1 MLNTLHDGPFTQMKE
16 QGDIHVHHYSKGENP
31 DDKKKKEKEAKANGN
46 GNGDANGAP
55 KEEEQQAPPPPE
67 DPGNPMAKFSKDE
80 VERIRSILKKEKEE
94 KEKET
99 KLDKKSE
106 KVNTKPKMKDTKISE
121 NMKNKEGHSFVISD
135 RDVKGKNQDKVR
147 MHVQDKSGKKIKDWG
162 SHVSVDKAKNFAKAR
177 GFSETFDANKMKE
190 LAKKDNFIAM
200 AMKKDKPETVFNTH
214 VRGDRAMT
222 KKYMGEMSA
231 DLAYRAMDKA
241 DKKSRGEMSV
251 MDPKRARKKAQQA
264 RKFADYSIKKTL
276 SKEEFDHAHNQALE
290 ENAKRDLMAF
300 GAKLKGY
307 SDRSGG
313 IDKSYFENIAKKAM
327 AGIMPGAKDI
337 EGDTDPRDFVLDMMN
352 RTFPKQIMKQYK
364 GLSPSFDNYLNMNY
378 DIHDEAY
385 DMKIPPYANRKT
397 AQAEKK
403 AREEAQR
410 KRAGLDEVIK
420 KSWKKGTYH
429 VKDADG
435 KIHGTYKS
443 GSHASKAM
451 HKLMDKGDHKELE
464 VSRANEELELDEVR
478 KSDYQLYHKD
488 FSSAMQHAY
497 AVAKKRGYT
506 VDPQE
511 IDNKVATGPRKPSSG
526 KTNRYILGTDKKQNL
541 HVQVANLD
549 NKRYELNMY
558 IEEVI
563 PEETKMIPTNEKKLD
578 PVGQED
584 GDVDNDGDKDSSDNY
599 LMKRRNAIKKAMG
612 KRKTG
617 MKEEHQLNTMS
628 DGAFTSADM
637 LAQTYLSMSRD
648 EQIQVTEVTN
658 EDLNEEN
665 IDEVESAY
673 AKQIADYKAK
683 GGTVKKY
690 TGPDMKK
697 VKKATSGFKQKL
709 AKTMKIHSDQDEKEK
724 AEKEANKQQDEG
736 HSMPMDKGSVAKRVS
751 MFKKLRDK
759 KASQGYQK
767 TGLANEAYGDYN
779 DDRAMAAQK
788 AQMPG
793 SLGGKHK
800 DKSRPTYTTQVTKQ
814 KSQYHAKEETEVNEI
829 SDRKIQKAIDKGRR
843 IHGYAHDPKL
853 GMGKADKAYGDK
865 KKKQADRMDDKL
877 SDRRDNREL
886 KRHGRF
892 LEPGEQGYS
901 KARDDLGHKYRAREM
916 KKEESE
922 VNEISDRLA
931 KRAINKAHAASQSA
945 LSRGDKKLSRKR
957 ANQRDNM
964 TDMLADKQ
972 DRREYENPGKGKYRR
987 DTVAQMG
994 RHYEEVSKNVSKL
1007 NKIQENRRLER
1018 NKVVADGQGGAGE
1031 VGTDELTKNYQ
1042 QNTPGQPNE
1051 LIRESSVVVNSQ
1063 DMFKRFEDMVS
1074 YMMGI
1079 SVTHPESFQMFPIG
1093 ESGRMRLEYEHGPL
1107 ATICETDVINF
1118 FGPNVD
1124 MEQFVEMVKEFGVN
1138 VTTAEN
1144 SFVVGDS
1151 EGTEGTVKEI
1161 TPGQYAEEYSKKY
1174 TTGGMMD
1181 QMRANI
1187 EELAKRI

>member
-1 MLNTLHDGPFTQMKE
+1 MLNTLHDGPFSQMKE
-16 QGDIHVHHYSKGENP
+16 QGDIHVHHYQKGENP

-55 KEEEQQAPPPPE
+55 KEEEQQAQAPPPPE
-67 DPGNPMAKFSKDE
+67 DKGNPMAKFSKDE

-94 KEKET
+94 KESET
-99 KLDKKSE
+99 KLERKAE

-121 NMKNKEGHSFVISD
+121 KY
-135 RDVKGKNQDKVR
+135 DVKTAKTKFGKITV
-147 MHVQDKSGKKIKDWG
+147 KSFDSHDDAKSHLASMNKKGHKGIISQGGKPVK
-162 SHVSVDKAKNFAKAR
+162 
-177 GFSETFDANKMKE
+177 
-190 LAKKDNFIAM
+190 
-200 AMKKDKPETVFNTH
+200 
-214 VRGDRAMT
+214 
-222 KKYMGEMSA
+222 EMSG

-241 DKKSRGEMSV
+241 DRKSRGEMSIS
-251 MDPKRARKKAQQA
+251 DPKRAKKKAQQA
-264 RKFADYSIKKTL
+264 QKFADYSIKKTL

-352 RTFPKQIMKQYK
+352 RTFPKQIMKQFK

-403 AREEAQR
+403 EREKRQR
-410 KRAGLDEVIK
+410 ERAGLDE
-420 KSWKKGTYH
+420 
-429 VKDADG
+429 A
-435 KIHGTYKS
+435 
-443 GSHASKAM
+443 
-451 HKLMDKGDHKELE
+451 
-464 VSRANEELELDEVR
+464 R

-506 VDPQE
+506 VDKDD

-563 PEETKMIPTNEKKLD
+563 PEETKMIPTNEKMD

-599 LMKRRNAIKKAMG
+599 LMKRRKAIAKAMG

-648 EQIQVTEVTN
+648 EQIQVVDLVDHHEKDANGEPIPHDDKEGN
-658 EDLNEEN
+658 EIN
-665 IDEVESAY
+665 EVESAY
-673 AKQIADYKAK
+673 ADKIAAYKRA
-683 GGTVKKY
+683 GGTIKRHSPDKKRIKQA
-690 TGPDMKK
+690 TDAF
-697 VKKATSGFKQKL
+697 KAKL
-709 AKTMKIHSDQDEKEK
+709 AKTQKIQSAQDEKEK
-724 AEKEANKQQDEG
+724 AEKEQQDEAHMG
-736 HSMPMDKGSVAKRVS
+736 MGMPMDKGSVKKRVD

-767 TGLANEAYGDYN
+767 TDLANE
-779 DDRAMAAQK
+779 
-788 AQMPG
+788 
-793 SLGGKHK
+793 
-800 DKSRPTYTTQVTKQ
+800 
-814 KSQYHAKEETEVNEI
+814 
-829 SDRKIQKAIDKGRR
+829 
-843 IHGYAHDPKL
+843 
-853 GMGKADKAYGDK
+853 
-865 KKKQADRMDDKL
+865 
-877 SDRRDNREL
+877 EL
-886 KRHGRF
+886 TSG
-892 LEPGEQGYS
+892 Q
-901 KARDDLGHKYRAREM
+901 
-916 KKEESE
+916 
-922 VNEISDRLA
+922 
-931 KRAINKAHAASQSA
+931 
-945 LSRGDKKLSRKR
+945 KKLPPALQQAIAKK
-957 ANQRDNM
+957 NM
-964 TDMLADKQ
+964 QKKTEKS
-972 DRREYENPGKGKYRR
+972 
-987 DTVAQMG
+987 
-994 RHYEEVSKNVSKL
+994 EEVSKNVSKL

-1031 VGTDELTKNYQ
+1031 DGTDKLAKKYQ
-1042 QNTPGQPNE
+1042 QVTPGQPNN
-1051 LIRESSVVVNSQ
+1051 LIKESSVVVNSQ

-1093 ESGRMRLEYEHGPL
+1093 ESGQMRLEYEHGPL

-1124 MEQFVEMVKEFGVN
+1124 MEQFVEMAKEFGVN

>member
-1 MLNTLHDGPFTQMKE
+1 MLNTLHDGPFSQMKE
-16 QGDIHVHHYSKGENP
+16 QGDIHVHHYQKGENP

-55 KEEEQQAPPPPE
+55 KEEEQQAQAPPPPE
-67 DPGNPMAKFSKDE
+67 DKGNPMAKFSKDE

-94 KEKET
+94 KESET
-99 KLDKKSE
+99 KLERKAE

-121 NMKNKEGHSFVISD
+121 KY
-135 RDVKGKNQDKVR
+135 DVKTAKTKFGKITV
-147 MHVQDKSGKKIKDWG
+147 KSFDSHDDAKSHLASMNKKGHKGIISQGGKPVK
-162 SHVSVDKAKNFAKAR
+162 
-177 GFSETFDANKMKE
+177 
-190 LAKKDNFIAM
+190 
-200 AMKKDKPETVFNTH
+200 
-214 VRGDRAMT
+214 
-222 KKYMGEMSA
+222 EMSG
-231 DLAYRAMDKA
+231 DMAYRAMDKA
-241 DKKSRGEMSV
+241 DRKSRGEMSV
-251 MDPKRARKKAQQA
+251 SDPKRAKKKAQQA
-264 RKFADYSIKKTL
+264 QKFADYSIKKTL

-403 AREEAQR
+403 EREKKQR
-410 KRAGLDEVIK
+410 ERAGLDE
-420 KSWKKGTYH
+420 
-429 VKDADG
+429 A
-435 KIHGTYKS
+435 
-443 GSHASKAM
+443 
-451 HKLMDKGDHKELE
+451 
-464 VSRANEELELDEVR
+464 R

-506 VDPQE
+506 VDKDD

-526 KTNRYILGTDKKQNL
+526 KTNRYILGTDKKQKL

-563 PEETKMIPTNEKKLD
+563 PEETKMIPTNEKMD

-599 LMKRRNAIKKAMG
+599 LMKRRKAIAKAMG

-648 EQIQVTEVTN
+648 EQIQVVDLVDHHEKDANGEPIPHDDEEGN
-658 EDLNEEN
+658 EIN
-665 IDEVESAY
+665 EVESAY
-673 AKQIADYKAK
+673 ADKIAAYKRA
-683 GGTVKKY
+683 GGTIKRHSPDKKRIKQA
-690 TGPDMKK
+690 TDAF
-697 VKKATSGFKQKL
+697 KAKL
-709 AKTMKIHSDQDEKEK
+709 AKTQKIQSAQDDKEK
-724 AEKEANKQQDEG
+724 AEKEQQDEAHMG
-736 HSMPMDKGSVAKRVS
+736 MGMGMSMDKGSVKKRVD

-767 TGLANEAYGDYN
+767 TGLANEEA
-779 DDRAMAAQK
+779 
-788 AQMPG
+788 
-793 SLGGKHK
+793 
-800 DKSRPTYTTQVTKQ
+800 
-814 KSQYHAKEETEVNEI
+814 
-829 SDRKIQKAIDKGRR
+829 
-843 IHGYAHDPKL
+843 
-853 GMGKADKAYGDK
+853 
-865 KKKQADRMDDKL
+865 
-877 SDRRDNREL
+877 
-886 KRHGRF
+886 
-892 LEPGEQGYS
+892 
-901 KARDDLGHKYRAREM
+901 
-916 KKEESE
+916 E

-931 KRAINKAHAASQSA
+931 KRAINKAHAASRSA
-945 LSRGDKKLSRKR
+945 DSRGDKKLSRKR

-972 DRREYENPGKGKYRR
+972 DRREFENPGKGSKRR
-987 DTVAQMG
+987 ETVAQMG
-994 RHYEEVSKNVSKL
+994 RHYEELSKNVSKL

-1018 NKVVADGQGGAGE
+1018 IKVVADGQGGAGE
-1031 VGTDELTKNYQ
+1031 DGTDKLAKKYQ
-1042 QNTPGQPNE
+1042 QVTPGQPNN
-1051 LIRESSVVVNSQ
+1051 LIKESSVVVNSQ

-1093 ESGRMRLEYEHGPL
+1093 ESGKMRLEYEHGPL
-1107 ATICETDVINF
+1107 ATICEEDVIQF
-1118 FGPNVD
+1118 FGPNTD

-1144 SFVVGDS
+1144 SFVIGDS
-1151 EGTEGTVKEI
+1151 AGTEGTVKEI
-1161 TPGQYAEEYSKKY
+1161 SPGQYAEEYAKKY

>member
-1 MLNTLHDGPFTQMKE
+1 MLNTLHDGPFSQMKE
-16 QGDIHVHHYSKGENP
+16 QGDIHVHHYQKGENP

-55 KEEEQQAPPPPE
+55 KEEEQQAQAPPPPE
-67 DPGNPMAKFSKDE
+67 DKGNPMAKFSKDE

-94 KEKET
+94 KESET
-99 KLDKKSE
+99 KLERKAE

-121 NMKNKEGHSFVISD
+121 KY
-135 RDVKGKNQDKVR
+135 DVKTAKTKFGKITV
-147 MHVQDKSGKKIKDWG
+147 KSFDSHDDAKSHLASMNKKGHKGIISQGGKPVK
-162 SHVSVDKAKNFAKAR
+162 
-177 GFSETFDANKMKE
+177 
-190 LAKKDNFIAM
+190 
-200 AMKKDKPETVFNTH
+200 
-214 VRGDRAMT
+214 
-222 KKYMGEMSA
+222 EMSG

-241 DKKSRGEMSV
+241 DRKSRGEMSIS
-251 MDPKRARKKAQQA
+251 DPKRAKKKAQQA
-264 RKFADYSIKKTL
+264 QKFADYSIKKTL

-403 AREEAQR
+403 EREKKQR
-410 KRAGLDEVIK
+410 ERAGLDE
-420 KSWKKGTYH
+420 
-429 VKDADG
+429 A
-435 KIHGTYKS
+435 
-443 GSHASKAM
+443 
-451 HKLMDKGDHKELE
+451 
-464 VSRANEELELDEVR
+464 

-506 VDPQE
+506 VDKDD

-599 LMKRRNAIKKAMG
+599 LMKRRKAIAKAMG

-648 EQIQVTEVTN
+648 EQIQVVDLVDHHEKDANGEPIPHDDKEGN
-658 EDLNEEN
+658 EIN
-665 IDEVESAY
+665 EVESAY
-673 AKQIADYKAK
+673 ADKIAAYKRA
-683 GGTVKKY
+683 GGTIKRHSPDKKRIKQA
-690 TGPDMKK
+690 TDAF
-697 VKKATSGFKQKL
+697 KAKL
-709 AKTMKIHSDQDEKEK
+709 AKTQKIQSAQDEKEK
-724 AEKEANKQQDEG
+724 AEKEQQDEAHMG
-736 HSMPMDKGSVAKRVS
+736 MGMPMDKGSVKKRVD

-767 TGLANEAYGDYN
+767 TDLANE
-779 DDRAMAAQK
+779 
-788 AQMPG
+788 
-793 SLGGKHK
+793 
-800 DKSRPTYTTQVTKQ
+800 
-814 KSQYHAKEETEVNEI
+814 
-829 SDRKIQKAIDKGRR
+829 
-843 IHGYAHDPKL
+843 
-853 GMGKADKAYGDK
+853 
-865 KKKQADRMDDKL
+865 
-877 SDRRDNREL
+877 EL
-886 KRHGRF
+886 TSG
-892 LEPGEQGYS
+892 Q
-901 KARDDLGHKYRAREM
+901 
-916 KKEESE
+916 
-922 VNEISDRLA
+922 
-931 KRAINKAHAASQSA
+931 
-945 LSRGDKKLSRKR
+945 KKLPPALQQAIAKK
-957 ANQRDNM
+957 NM
-964 TDMLADKQ
+964 QKKTEKS
-972 DRREYENPGKGKYRR
+972 
-987 DTVAQMG
+987 
-994 RHYEEVSKNVSKL
+994 EEVSKNVSKL

-1031 VGTDELTKNYQ
+1031 DGTDKLAKKYQ
-1042 QNTPGQPNE
+1042 QVTPGQPNN
-1051 LIRESSVVVNSQ
+1051 LIKESSVVVNSQ

-1093 ESGRMRLEYEHGPL
+1093 ESGKMRLEYEHGPL
-1107 ATICETDVINF
+1107 ATICEDDVIQF
-1118 FGPNVD
+1118 FGPNTD

-1151 EGTEGTVKEI
+1151 AGTEGTVKEI
-1161 TPGQYAEEYSKKY
+1161 TPGQYAEEYAKKY

>member
-1 MLNTLHDGPFTQMKE
+1 MLNTLHDGPFSQMKE
-16 QGDIHVHHYSKGENP
+16 QGDIHVHHYQKGENP

-46 GNGDANGAP
+46 GNGVANGTP
-55 KEEEQQAPPPPE
+55 KEEEQQAPAPPPPE

-94 KEKET
+94 KESET
-99 KLDKKSE
+99 KLEKKAE

-121 NMKNKEGHSFVISD
+121 KY
-135 RDVKGKNQDKVR
+135 DVKTAKTKFGKITV
-147 MHVQDKSGKKIKDWG
+147 KSFDSHDDAKSHLASMNKKGHKGIISQGGKPVK
-162 SHVSVDKAKNFAKAR
+162 
-177 GFSETFDANKMKE
+177 
-190 LAKKDNFIAM
+190 
-200 AMKKDKPETVFNTH
+200 
-214 VRGDRAMT
+214 
-222 KKYMGEMSA
+222 EMSG

-241 DKKSRGEMSV
+241 DRKSRGEMSV
-251 MDPKRARKKAQQA
+251 SDPKKAKKKAQQA
-264 RKFADYSIKKTL
+264 QKFADYSIKKTL
-276 SKEEFDHAHNQALE
+276 SKEELEHAHNQALE

-403 AREEAQR
+403 EREKRQR
-410 KRAGLDEVIK
+410 ERAGLDE
-420 KSWKKGTYH
+420 
-429 VKDADG
+429 A
-435 KIHGTYKS
+435 
-443 GSHASKAM
+443 
-451 HKLMDKGDHKELE
+451 
-464 VSRANEELELDEVR
+464 R

-506 VDPQE
+506 VDKDD

-526 KTNRYILGTDKKQNL
+526 KTNRYILGTDKKQKL

-563 PEETKMIPTNEKKLD
+563 PEETKMIPTNEKMD

-599 LMKRRNAIKKAMG
+599 LMKRRKAIAKAMG

-648 EQIQVTEVTN
+648 KQIQVVDLVDHHEKDANGEPIPHDDEEGN
-658 EDLNEEN
+658 EIN
-665 IDEVESAY
+665 EVESAY
-673 AKQIADYKAK
+673 ADKIAAYKRA
-683 GGTVKKY
+683 GGTIKRHSPDKKRIKQA
-690 TGPDMKK
+690 TDAF
-697 VKKATSGFKQKL
+697 KAKL
-709 AKTMKIHSDQDEKEK
+709 AKTQKIQSAQDDKEK
-724 AEKEANKQQDEG
+724 AEKEQQDEAHMG
-736 HSMPMDKGSVAKRVS
+736 MGMGMSMDKGSVKKRVD

-767 TGLANEAYGDYN
+767 TGLANE
-779 DDRAMAAQK
+779 
-788 AQMPG
+788 
-793 SLGGKHK
+793 
-800 DKSRPTYTTQVTKQ
+800 
-814 KSQYHAKEETEVNEI
+814 EV
-829 SDRKIQKAIDKGRR
+829 
-843 IHGYAHDPKL
+843 
-853 GMGKADKAYGDK
+853 
-865 KKKQADRMDDKL
+865 
-877 SDRRDNREL
+877 
-886 KRHGRF
+886 
-892 LEPGEQGYS
+892 
-901 KARDDLGHKYRAREM
+901 
-916 KKEESE
+916 E

-931 KRAINKAHAASQSA
+931 KRAINKAHAASRSA
-945 LSRGDKKLSRKR
+945 DSRGDKKLSRKR

-972 DRREYENPGKGKYRR
+972 DRREFENPGKGSKRR
-987 DTVAQMG
+987 ETVAQMG
-994 RHYEEVSKNVSKL
+994 RHYEELSKNVSKL

-1018 NKVVADGQGGAGE
+1018 IKVVADGQGGAGE
-1031 VGTDELTKNYQ
+1031 DGTDKLAKKYQ
-1042 QNTPGQPNE
+1042 QVTPGQPNN
-1051 LIRESSVVVNSQ
+1051 LIKESSVVVNSQ

-1093 ESGRMRLEYEHGPL
+1093 ESGKMRLEYEHGPL
-1107 ATICETDVINF
+1107 ATICEEDVIQF
-1118 FGPNVD
+1118 FGPNTD

-1144 SFVVGDS
+1144 SFVIGDS
-1151 EGTEGTVKEI
+1151 AGTEGTVKEI
-1161 TPGQYAEEYSKKY
+1161 SPGQYAEEYAKKY
-1174 TTGGMMD
+1174 TTGGMRD

>member
-1 MLNTLHDGPFTQMKE
+1 
-16 QGDIHVHHYSKGENP
+16 
-31 DDKKKKEKEAKANGN
+31 
-46 GNGDANGAP
+46 
-55 KEEEQQAPPPPE
+55 
-67 DPGNPMAKFSKDE
+67 
-80 VERIRSILKKEKEE
+80 
-94 KEKET
+94 
-99 KLDKKSE
+99 
-106 KVNTKPKMKDTKISE
+106 VNTKPKMKDTKISE
-121 NMKNKEGHSFVISD
+121 KY
-135 RDVKGKNQDKVR
+135 DVKTAKTKFGKITV
-147 MHVQDKSGKKIKDWG
+147 KSFDSHDDAKSHLSSMNKKGHKGIISQGGKPVKE
-162 SHVSVDKAKNFAKAR
+162 S
-177 GFSETFDANKMKE
+177 FDAKKMKE

-231 DLAYRAMDKA
+231 DMAYRAMDKA
-241 DKKSRGEMSV
+241 DRKSRGEMSV
-251 MDPKRARKKAQQA
+251 SDPKKAKKKAQQA
-264 RKFADYSIKKTL
+264 QKFADYSIKKTL

-352 RTFPKQIMKQYK
+352 RTFPKQIMKNYK

-403 AREEAQR
+403 EREKKQR
-410 KRAGLDEVIK
+410 ERAGLDE
-420 KSWKKGTYH
+420 
-429 VKDADG
+429 A
-435 KIHGTYKS
+435 
-443 GSHASKAM
+443 
-451 HKLMDKGDHKELE
+451 
-464 VSRANEELELDEVR
+464 

-506 VDPQE
+506 VDKDD

-526 KTNRYILGTDKKQNL
+526 KTNRYILGTDKKQKL

-617 MKEEHQLNTMS
+617 MKEEHKLNTMT
-628 DGAFTSADM
+628 DGAFTTADM
-637 LAQTYLSMSRD
+637 LAQTYLSMPRE
-648 EQIQVTEVTN
+648 EQIQTYTVSN
-658 EDLNEEN
+658 SDLDEHHEKDANGEPIPHDDAEEN
-665 IDEVESAY
+665 EINEVESAY
-673 AKQIADYKAK
+673 AKQIADYRAR
-683 GGTVKKY
+683 GGIIKKHKM
-690 TGPDMKK
+690 DKSNIK
-697 VKKATSGFKQKL
+697 RAVSGFKAKL
-709 AKTMKIHSDQDEKEK
+709 AKTQKIQSAQDEKEK
-724 AEKEANKQQDEG
+724 ADKEQQDEAHMG
-736 HSMPMDKGSVAKRVS
+736 MAMDKDSVKKRVS
-751 MFKKLRDK
+751 MFQKLRDK

-767 TGLANEAYGDYN
+767 TGLASEDYGQDHADFY
-779 DDRAMAAQK
+779 A
-788 AQMPG
+788 
-793 SLGGKHK
+793 GK
-800 DKSRPTYTTQVTKQ
+800 
-814 KSQYHAKEETEVNEI
+814 
-829 SDRKIQKAIDKGRR
+829 
-843 IHGYAHDPKL
+843 DP
-853 GMGKADKAYGDK
+853 K
-865 KKKQADRMDDKL
+865 KKKMIVPAKAPKYQ
-877 SDRRDNREL
+877 
-886 KRHGRF
+886 HGT
-892 LEPGEQGYS
+892 GVAGQ
-901 KARDDLGHKYRAREM
+901 
-916 KKEESE
+916 
-922 VNEISDRLA
+922 
-931 KRAINKAHAASQSA
+931 
-945 LSRGDKKLSRKR
+945 
-957 ANQRDNM
+957 
-964 TDMLADKQ
+964 
-972 DRREYENPGKGKYRR
+972 KGN
-987 DTVAQMG
+987 TG
-994 RHYEEVSKNVSKL
+994 RNEEVSKTVSKL
-1007 NKIQENRRLER
+1007 NKLQENRRLER

-1031 VGTDELTKNYQ
+1031 VGTDELTKKYQ
-1042 QNTPGQPNE
+1042 EATPGQPNE

-1093 ESGRMRLEYEHGPL
+1093 ESGNMRLEYEHGPL

-1124 MEQFVEMVKEFGVN
+1124 MEQFVEMVKEFGIN

-1151 EGTEGTVKEI
+1151 AGTEGTVKELS
-1161 TPGQYAEEYSKKY
+1161 PGQYAEEYSKKY
-1174 TTGGMMD
+1174 TTKGMMD
-1181 QMRANI
+1181 QMRMNI

>member
-1 MLNTLHDGPFTQMKE
+1 MLNTLHDGPFSQMKE
-16 QGDIHVHHYSKGENP
+16 QGDIHVHHYQKGENP

-55 KEEEQQAPPPPE
+55 KEEEQQAQAPPPPE
-67 DPGNPMAKFSKDE
+67 DKGNPMAKFSKDE

-94 KEKET
+94 KEIET
-99 KLDKKSE
+99 KIEMKSE
-106 KVNTKPKMKDTKISE
+106 KVNTKTKMKDTKISE
-121 NMKNKEGHSFVISD
+121 KY
-135 RDVKGKNQDKVR
+135 DVKTAKTKFGKITV
-147 MHVQDKSGKKIKDWG
+147 KSFDSHDDAKSHLASMNKKGHKGIISQGGKPVK
-162 SHVSVDKAKNFAKAR
+162 
-177 GFSETFDANKMKE
+177 
-190 LAKKDNFIAM
+190 
-200 AMKKDKPETVFNTH
+200 
-214 VRGDRAMT
+214 
-222 KKYMGEMSA
+222 EMSG
-231 DLAYRAMDKA
+231 DMAYRAMDKA
-241 DKKSRGEMSV
+241 DRKSRGEMSV
-251 MDPKRARKKAQQA
+251 SDPKRAKKKAQQA
-264 RKFADYSIKKTL
+264 QKFADYSIKKTL

-403 AREEAQR
+403 EREKKQR
-410 KRAGLDEVIK
+410 ERAGLDE
-420 KSWKKGTYH
+420 
-429 VKDADG
+429 A
-435 KIHGTYKS
+435 
-443 GSHASKAM
+443 
-451 HKLMDKGDHKELE
+451 
-464 VSRANEELELDEVR
+464 R

-506 VDPQE
+506 VDKDD

-563 PEETKMIPTNEKKLD
+563 PEETKMIPTNEKMD

-599 LMKRRNAIKKAMG
+599 LMKRRKAIAKAMG

-648 EQIQVTEVTN
+648 EQIQVVDLVDHHEKDANGEPIPHDDEEGN
-658 EDLNEEN
+658 EIN
-665 IDEVESAY
+665 EVESAY
-673 AKQIADYKAK
+673 ADKIAAYKRA
-683 GGTVKKY
+683 GGTIKRHSPDKKRIKQA
-690 TGPDMKK
+690 TDAF
-697 VKKATSGFKQKL
+697 KAKL
-709 AKTMKIHSDQDEKEK
+709 AKTQKIQSAQDDKEK
-724 AEKEANKQQDEG
+724 AEKEQQDEAHMG
-736 HSMPMDKGSVAKRVS
+736 MGMGMSMDKGSVKKRVD

-767 TGLANEAYGDYN
+767 TGLANEEA
-779 DDRAMAAQK
+779 
-788 AQMPG
+788 
-793 SLGGKHK
+793 
-800 DKSRPTYTTQVTKQ
+800 
-814 KSQYHAKEETEVNEI
+814 
-829 SDRKIQKAIDKGRR
+829 
-843 IHGYAHDPKL
+843 
-853 GMGKADKAYGDK
+853 
-865 KKKQADRMDDKL
+865 
-877 SDRRDNREL
+877 
-886 KRHGRF
+886 
-892 LEPGEQGYS
+892 
-901 KARDDLGHKYRAREM
+901 
-916 KKEESE
+916 E

-931 KRAINKAHAASQSA
+931 KRAINKAHAASRSA
-945 LSRGDKKLSRKR
+945 DSRGDKKLSRKR

-972 DRREYENPGKGKYRR
+972 DRREFENPGKGSKRR
-987 DTVAQMG
+987 ETVAQMG
-994 RHYEEVSKNVSKL
+994 RHYEELSKNVSKL

-1018 NKVVADGQGGAGE
+1018 IKVVADGQGGAGE
-1031 VGTDELTKNYQ
+1031 DGTDKLAKKYQ
-1042 QNTPGQPNE
+1042 QVTPGQPNN
-1051 LIRESSVVVNSQ
+1051 LIKESSVVVNSQ

-1093 ESGRMRLEYEHGPL
+1093 ESGKMRLEYEHGPL
-1107 ATICETDVINF
+1107 ATICEEDVIQF
-1118 FGPNVD
+1118 FGPNTD

-1144 SFVVGDS
+1144 SFVIGDS
-1151 EGTEGTVKEI
+1151 PGTEGTVKEI
-1161 TPGQYAEEYSKKY
+1161 SPGQYAEEYAKKY

>member
-1 MLNTLHDGPFTQMKE
+1 MLNTLHDGPFSQMKE
-16 QGDIHVHHYSKGENP
+16 QGDIHVHHYQKGENP

-55 KEEEQQAPPPPE
+55 KEEEQQAPAPPPPE

-80 VERIRSILKKEKEE
+80 VKRIRSILKKEKEE

-99 KLDKKSE
+99 KLEKKSE

-121 NMKNKEGHSFVISD
+121 KY
-135 RDVKGKNQDKVR
+135 DVKTAKTKFGKITVKSFDSHDDAKSHLASMNKKGHKGIISQGGKPVR
-147 MHVQDKSGKKIKDWG
+147 
-162 SHVSVDKAKNFAKAR
+162 
-177 GFSETFDANKMKE
+177 
-190 LAKKDNFIAM
+190 
-200 AMKKDKPETVFNTH
+200 
-214 VRGDRAMT
+214 
-222 KKYMGEMSA
+222 EMSA

-251 MDPKRARKKAQQA
+251 TDPKRARKKAQQA
-264 RKFADYSIKKTL
+264 QKFADYSIKKTL
-276 SKEEFDHAHNQALE
+276 SKEELEHAHTQALE

-378 DIHDEAY
+378 DIH
-385 DMKIPPYANRKT
+385 N
-397 AQAEKK
+397 
-403 AREEAQR
+403 EE
-410 KRAGLDEVIK
+410 LDEVVRRG
-420 KSWKKGTYH
+420 WKKGTYH

-451 HKLMDKGDHKELE
+451 HKLMDKGVHKELE
-464 VSRANEELELDEVR
+464 VSRANEEVELDEAR

-506 VDPQE
+506 VDKDD

-637 LAQTYLSMSRD
+637 LAQTYLSMPRE
-648 EQIQVTEVTN
+648 EQIQTYTVSN
-658 EDLNEEN
+658 ADLHNGGHLEEGN
-665 IDEVESAY
+665 DINEVESAY

-724 AEKEANKQQDEG
+724 AEKEQQDEG
-736 HSMPMDKGSVAKRVS
+736 HSMPMDKATVAKRVS

-767 TGLANEAYGDYN
+767 TGLANEDYGQDHADFYAGK
-779 DDRAMAAQK
+779 DPKKKKMIVPPKDPKYQHGTGIDGQK
-788 AQMPG
+788 G
-793 SLGGKHK
+793 N
-800 DKSRPTYTTQVTKQ
+800 T
-814 KSQYHAKEETEVNEI
+814 KEET
-829 SDRKIQKAIDKGRR
+829 
-843 IHGYAHDPKL
+843 
-853 GMGKADKAYGDK
+853 
-865 KKKQADRMDDKL
+865 
-877 SDRRDNREL
+877 
-886 KRHGRF
+886 
-892 LEPGEQGYS
+892 
-901 KARDDLGHKYRAREM
+901 
-916 KKEESE
+916 E

-1031 VGTDELTKNYQ
+1031 VGTDELAKNYQ
-1042 QNTPGQPNE
+1042 QVTPGQPNE

-1079 SVTHPESFQMFPIG
+1079 SVTNPESFQMFPIG
-1093 ESGRMRLEYEHGPL
+1093 ESGKMRLEYEHGPL
-1107 ATICETDVINF
+1107 ATICETDVIQF
-1118 FGPNVD
+1118 FGPNTD
-1124 MEQFVEMVKEFGVN
+1124 MDQFVDMVKEFGVN

-1151 EGTEGTVKEI
+1151 AGTEGTVKEI

>member
-1 MLNTLHDGPFTQMKE
+1 MLNTLHDGPFSQMKE
-16 QGDIHVHHYSKGENP
+16 QGDIHVHHYQKGENP

-55 KEEEQQAPPPPE
+55 KEEEQQAQAPPPPE
-67 DPGNPMAKFSKDE
+67 DKGNPMAKFSKDE

-94 KEKET
+94 KESET
-99 KLDKKSE
+99 KLERKAE

-121 NMKNKEGHSFVISD
+121 KY
-135 RDVKGKNQDKVR
+135 DVKTAKTKFGKITV
-147 MHVQDKSGKKIKDWG
+147 KSFDSHDDAKSHLASMNKKGHKGIISQGGKPVK
-162 SHVSVDKAKNFAKAR
+162 
-177 GFSETFDANKMKE
+177 
-190 LAKKDNFIAM
+190 
-200 AMKKDKPETVFNTH
+200 
-214 VRGDRAMT
+214 
-222 KKYMGEMSA
+222 EMSG

-241 DKKSRGEMSV
+241 DRKSRGEMSIS
-251 MDPKRARKKAQQA
+251 DPKRAKKKAQQA
-264 RKFADYSIKKTL
+264 QKFADYSIKKTL

-403 AREEAQR
+403 EREKRQR
-410 KRAGLDEVIK
+410 ERAGLDE
-420 KSWKKGTYH
+420 
-429 VKDADG
+429 A
-435 KIHGTYKS
+435 
-443 GSHASKAM
+443 
-451 HKLMDKGDHKELE
+451 
-464 VSRANEELELDEVR
+464 R

-506 VDPQE
+506 VDKDD

-563 PEETKMIPTNEKKLD
+563 PEETKMIPTNEKMD

-599 LMKRRNAIKKAMG
+599 LMKRRKAIAKAMG

-648 EQIQVTEVTN
+648 EQIQVVDLVDHHEKDANGEPIPHDDKEGN
-658 EDLNEEN
+658 EIN
-665 IDEVESAY
+665 EVESAY
-673 AKQIADYKAK
+673 ADKIAAYKRA
-683 GGTVKKY
+683 GGTIKRHSPDKKRIKQA
-690 TGPDMKK
+690 TDAF
-697 VKKATSGFKQKL
+697 KAKL
-709 AKTMKIHSDQDEKEK
+709 AKTQKIQSAQDEKEK
-724 AEKEANKQQDEG
+724 AEKEQQDEAHMG
-736 HSMPMDKGSVAKRVS
+736 MGMPMDKGSVKKRVD

-767 TGLANEAYGDYN
+767 TDLANE
-779 DDRAMAAQK
+779 
-788 AQMPG
+788 
-793 SLGGKHK
+793 
-800 DKSRPTYTTQVTKQ
+800 
-814 KSQYHAKEETEVNEI
+814 
-829 SDRKIQKAIDKGRR
+829 
-843 IHGYAHDPKL
+843 
-853 GMGKADKAYGDK
+853 
-865 KKKQADRMDDKL
+865 
-877 SDRRDNREL
+877 EL
-886 KRHGRF
+886 TSG
-892 LEPGEQGYS
+892 Q
-901 KARDDLGHKYRAREM
+901 
-916 KKEESE
+916 
-922 VNEISDRLA
+922 
-931 KRAINKAHAASQSA
+931 
-945 LSRGDKKLSRKR
+945 KKLPPALQQAIAKK
-957 ANQRDNM
+957 NM
-964 TDMLADKQ
+964 QKKTEKS
-972 DRREYENPGKGKYRR
+972 
-987 DTVAQMG
+987 
-994 RHYEEVSKNVSKL
+994 EEVSKNVSKL

-1031 VGTDELTKNYQ
+1031 DGTDKLAKKYQ
-1042 QNTPGQPNE
+1042 QVTPGQPNN
-1051 LIRESSVVVNSQ
+1051 LIKESSVVVNSQ

-1093 ESGRMRLEYEHGPL
+1093 ESGKMRLEYEHGPL
-1107 ATICETDVINF
+1107 ATICEEDVIQF
-1118 FGPNVD
+1118 FGPNTD

-1151 EGTEGTVKEI
+1151 AGTEGTVKEI
-1161 TPGQYAEEYSKKY
+1161 TPGQYAEEYAKKY

>member
-1 MLNTLHDGPFTQMKE
+1 MLNTLHDGPFSQMKE
-16 QGDIHVHHYSKGENP
+16 QGDIHVHHYQKGENP

-55 KEEEQQAPPPPE
+55 KEEEQQAQAPPPPE
-67 DPGNPMAKFSKDE
+67 DKGNPMAKFSKDE

-94 KEKET
+94 KESET
-99 KLDKKSE
+99 KLERKAE

-121 NMKNKEGHSFVISD
+121 KY
-135 RDVKGKNQDKVR
+135 DVKTAKTKFGKITV
-147 MHVQDKSGKKIKDWG
+147 KSFDSHDDAKSHLASMNKKGHKGIISQGGKPVK
-162 SHVSVDKAKNFAKAR
+162 
-177 GFSETFDANKMKE
+177 
-190 LAKKDNFIAM
+190 
-200 AMKKDKPETVFNTH
+200 
-214 VRGDRAMT
+214 
-222 KKYMGEMSA
+222 EMSG
-231 DLAYRAMDKA
+231 DMAYRAMDKA
-241 DKKSRGEMSV
+241 DRKSRGEMSIS
-251 MDPKRARKKAQQA
+251 DPKRAKKKAQQA
-264 RKFADYSIKKTL
+264 QKFADYSIKKTL

-403 AREEAQR
+403 EREKKQR
-410 KRAGLDEVIK
+410 ERAGLDE
-420 KSWKKGTYH
+420 
-429 VKDADG
+429 A
-435 KIHGTYKS
+435 
-443 GSHASKAM
+443 
-451 HKLMDKGDHKELE
+451 
-464 VSRANEELELDEVR
+464 R

-506 VDPQE
+506 VDKDD

-526 KTNRYILGTDKKQNL
+526 KTNRYILGTDKKQKL

-563 PEETKMIPTNEKKLD
+563 PEETKMIPTNEKMD

-648 EQIQVTEVTN
+648 EQIQVVDLVDHHEKDANGEPIPHDDKEGN
-658 EDLNEEN
+658 EIN
-665 IDEVESAY
+665 EVESAY
-673 AKQIADYKAK
+673 ADKIAAYKRA
-683 GGTVKKY
+683 GGTIKRHSPDKKRIKQA
-690 TGPDMKK
+690 TDAF
-697 VKKATSGFKQKL
+697 KAKL
-709 AKTMKIHSDQDEKEK
+709 AKTQKIQSAQDEKEK
-724 AEKEANKQQDEG
+724 AEKEQQDEAHMG
-736 HSMPMDKGSVAKRVS
+736 MGMSMDKGSVKKRVD

-767 TGLANEAYGDYN
+767 TGLANEELTSG
-779 DDRAMAAQK
+779 QK
-788 AQMPG
+788 KLPPA
-793 SLGGKHK
+793 L
-800 DKSRPTYTTQVTKQ
+800 
-814 KSQYHAKEETEVNEI
+814 
-829 SDRKIQKAIDKGRR
+829 QKAI
-843 IHGYAHDPKL
+843 A
-853 GMGKADKAYGDK
+853 K
-865 KKKQADRMDDKL
+865 KNMQKKTEK
-877 SDRRDNREL
+877 S
-886 KRHGRF
+886 
-892 LEPGEQGYS
+892 
-901 KARDDLGHKYRAREM
+901 
-916 KKEESE
+916 
-922 VNEISDRLA
+922 
-931 KRAINKAHAASQSA
+931 
-945 LSRGDKKLSRKR
+945 
-957 ANQRDNM
+957 
-964 TDMLADKQ
+964 
-972 DRREYENPGKGKYRR
+972 
-987 DTVAQMG
+987 
-994 RHYEEVSKNVSKL
+994 EEVSKTVSKL
-1007 NKIQENRRLER
+1007 NKIQESRRLER

-1031 VGTDELTKNYQ
+1031 DGTDKLAKKYQ
-1042 QNTPGQPNE
+1042 QVTPGQPNN
-1051 LIRESSVVVNSQ
+1051 LIKESSVVVNSQ

-1093 ESGRMRLEYEHGPL
+1093 ESGKMRLEYEHGPL
-1107 ATICETDVINF
+1107 ATICEEDVIQF
-1118 FGPNVD
+1118 FGPNTD
-1124 MEQFVEMVKEFGVN
+1124 MDQFVEMVKEFGVN

-1144 SFVVGDS
+1144 SFVIGDS
-1151 EGTEGTVKEI
+1151 AGTEGTVKEI
-1161 TPGQYAEEYSKKY
+1161 SPGQYAEEYAKKY

>member
-1 MLNTLHDGPFTQMKE
+1 MLNTLHDGPFSQMKE
-16 QGDIHVHHYSKGENP
+16 QGDIHVHHYQKGENP

-55 KEEEQQAPPPPE
+55 KEEEQQAQAPPPPE
-67 DPGNPMAKFSKDE
+67 DKGNPMAKFSKDE

-94 KEKET
+94 KESET
-99 KLDKKSE
+99 KLERKAE

-121 NMKNKEGHSFVISD
+121 KY
-135 RDVKGKNQDKVR
+135 DVKTAKTKFGKITV
-147 MHVQDKSGKKIKDWG
+147 KSFDSHDDAKSHLASMNKKGHKGIISQGGKPVK
-162 SHVSVDKAKNFAKAR
+162 
-177 GFSETFDANKMKE
+177 
-190 LAKKDNFIAM
+190 
-200 AMKKDKPETVFNTH
+200 
-214 VRGDRAMT
+214 
-222 KKYMGEMSA
+222 EMSG
-231 DLAYRAMDKA
+231 DMAYRAMDKA
-241 DKKSRGEMSV
+241 DRKSRGEMSV
-251 MDPKRARKKAQQA
+251 SDPKRAKKKAQQA
-264 RKFADYSIKKTL
+264 QKFADYSIKKTL
-276 SKEEFDHAHNQALE
+276 SKEELEHAHNQALE

-403 AREEAQR
+403 EREKKQR
-410 KRAGLDEVIK
+410 ERAGLDE
-420 KSWKKGTYH
+420 
-429 VKDADG
+429 A
-435 KIHGTYKS
+435 
-443 GSHASKAM
+443 
-451 HKLMDKGDHKELE
+451 
-464 VSRANEELELDEVR
+464 R

-506 VDPQE
+506 VDKDD

-526 KTNRYILGTDKKQNL
+526 KTNRYILGTDKKQKL

-563 PEETKMIPTNEKKLD
+563 PEETKMIPTNEKMD

-599 LMKRRNAIKKAMG
+599 LMKRRKAIAKAMG

-648 EQIQVTEVTN
+648 EQIQVVDLVDHHEKDANGEPIPHDDEEGN
-658 EDLNEEN
+658 EIN
-665 IDEVESAY
+665 EVESAY
-673 AKQIADYKAK
+673 ADKIAAYKRA
-683 GGTVKKY
+683 GGTIKRHSPDKKRIKQA
-690 TGPDMKK
+690 TDAF
-697 VKKATSGFKQKL
+697 KAKL
-709 AKTMKIHSDQDEKEK
+709 AKTQKIQSAQDDKEK
-724 AEKEANKQQDEG
+724 AEKEQQDEAHMG
-736 HSMPMDKGSVAKRVS
+736 MGMGMSMDKGSVKKRVD

-767 TGLANEAYGDYN
+767 TGLANEEA
-779 DDRAMAAQK
+779 
-788 AQMPG
+788 
-793 SLGGKHK
+793 
-800 DKSRPTYTTQVTKQ
+800 
-814 KSQYHAKEETEVNEI
+814 
-829 SDRKIQKAIDKGRR
+829 
-843 IHGYAHDPKL
+843 
-853 GMGKADKAYGDK
+853 
-865 KKKQADRMDDKL
+865 
-877 SDRRDNREL
+877 
-886 KRHGRF
+886 
-892 LEPGEQGYS
+892 
-901 KARDDLGHKYRAREM
+901 
-916 KKEESE
+916 E

-931 KRAINKAHAASQSA
+931 KRAINKAHAASRSA
-945 LSRGDKKLSRKR
+945 DSRGDKKLSRKR

-972 DRREYENPGKGKYRR
+972 DRREFENPGKGSKRR
-987 DTVAQMG
+987 ETVAQMG
-994 RHYEEVSKNVSKL
+994 RHYEELSKNVSKL

-1018 NKVVADGQGGAGE
+1018 IKVVADGQGGAGE
-1031 VGTDELTKNYQ
+1031 DGTDKLAKKYQ
-1042 QNTPGQPNE
+1042 QVTPGQPNN
-1051 LIRESSVVVNSQ
+1051 LIKESSVVVNSQ

-1093 ESGRMRLEYEHGPL
+1093 ESGKMRLEYEHGPL
-1107 ATICETDVINF
+1107 ATICEEDVIQF
-1118 FGPNVD
+1118 FGPNTD

-1144 SFVVGDS
+1144 SFVIGDS
-1151 EGTEGTVKEI
+1151 AGTEGTVKEI
-1161 TPGQYAEEYSKKY
+1161 SPGQYAEEYAKKY

>member
-1 MLNTLHDGPFTQMKE
+1 MLNTLHDGPFSQMKE
-16 QGDIHVHHYSKGENP
+16 QGDIHVHHYQKGENP
-31 DDKKKKEKEAKANGN
+31 DDKKKKEKAAKANGN

-55 KEEEQQAPPPPE
+55 KEEDQQAQAPPPPE
-67 DPGNPMAKFSKDE
+67 DKGNPMAKFSKDE

-94 KEKET
+94 KESET
-99 KLDKKSE
+99 KLERKAE

-121 NMKNKEGHSFVISD
+121 KY
-135 RDVKGKNQDKVR
+135 DVKTAKTKFGKITV
-147 MHVQDKSGKKIKDWG
+147 KSFDSHDDAKSHLASMNKKGHKGIISQGGKPVK
-162 SHVSVDKAKNFAKAR
+162 
-177 GFSETFDANKMKE
+177 
-190 LAKKDNFIAM
+190 
-200 AMKKDKPETVFNTH
+200 
-214 VRGDRAMT
+214 
-222 KKYMGEMSA
+222 EMSG
-231 DLAYRAMDKA
+231 DMAYRAMDKA
-241 DKKSRGEMSV
+241 DRKSRGEMSV
-251 MDPKRARKKAQQA
+251 SDPKRAKKKAQQA
-264 RKFADYSIKKTL
+264 QKFADYSIKKTL

-403 AREEAQR
+403 EREKKQR
-410 KRAGLDEVIK
+410 ERAGLDE
-420 KSWKKGTYH
+420 
-429 VKDADG
+429 A
-435 KIHGTYKS
+435 
-443 GSHASKAM
+443 
-451 HKLMDKGDHKELE
+451 
-464 VSRANEELELDEVR
+464 R

-506 VDPQE
+506 VDKDD

-526 KTNRYILGTDKKQNL
+526 KTNRYILGTDKKQKL

-617 MKEEHQLNTMS
+617 MKEEHQLNTMT
-628 DGAFTSADM
+628 DGAFTTADM
-637 LAQTYLSMSRD
+637 LAQTYLSMPRE
-648 EQIQVTEVTN
+648 EQIQTYTVNNSDLEEHHEKDANGEPIPHDDEEGN
-658 EDLNEEN
+658 EIN
-665 IDEVESAY
+665 EVESAY

-683 GGTVKKY
+683 GGTIKKHKM
-690 TGPDMKK
+690 DKSNIK
-697 VKKATSGFKQKL
+697 RAVSSFKAKL
-709 AKTMKIHSDQDEKEK
+709 AKTQKIHSDQDEKER
-724 AEKEANKQQDEG
+724 AEKEQQDEG
-736 HSMPMDKGSVAKRVS
+736 HSMPMDKGSVMKRVD

-767 TGLANEAYGDYN
+767 TGLANEEA
-779 DDRAMAAQK
+779 
-788 AQMPG
+788 
-793 SLGGKHK
+793 
-800 DKSRPTYTTQVTKQ
+800 
-814 KSQYHAKEETEVNEI
+814 
-829 SDRKIQKAIDKGRR
+829 
-843 IHGYAHDPKL
+843 
-853 GMGKADKAYGDK
+853 
-865 KKKQADRMDDKL
+865 
-877 SDRRDNREL
+877 
-886 KRHGRF
+886 
-892 LEPGEQGYS
+892 
-901 KARDDLGHKYRAREM
+901 
-916 KKEESE
+916 E

-931 KRAINKAHAASQSA
+931 KRAINKAHAASRSA
-945 LSRGDKKLSRKR
+945 DSRGDKKLSRKR

-972 DRREYENPGKGKYRR
+972 DRREFENPGKGSKRR
-987 DTVAQMG
+987 ETVAQMG
-994 RHYEEVSKNVSKL
+994 RHYEELSKNVSKL

-1151 EGTEGTVKEI
+1151 EGTEGTVKELS
-1161 TPGQYAEEYSKKY
+1161 PGQYAEEYSKKY

-1187 EELAKRI
+1187 EAIAKRI